1 MAFTASGSNPI
12 TYTGTDQADQGLFT
26 TSNFIALGEGG
37 DDLFNLGAVAQATV
51 LGGQG
56 NDLVTQNIL
65 TGAATSLQAGLVN
78 GNLGND
84 TLGQLAYGMSGTI
97 SAFLGGQG
105 NDTIYAGNLQS
116 SQINGNLGNDTIFVG
131 INGGAL
137 NTANSSIFGGQGDDV
152 LSIADGGTARTYIA
166 TTFGGNLGNDS
177 ITISVTAAG
186 TLLTNSTFEGGDG
199 NDTISGAGSVQRLTL
214 IGDGIENGFSGATGG
229 ADFLAGGEAGIG
241 TQTGTTAASTLAFTG
256 NLPAA
261 GYSIGTGSFS
271 VQTGGAGDSIFG
283 GVLDDVLNGNNGQD
297 SLSGGTG
304 TNRFVFDRE
313 DLFTIVASRTA
324 LGAVST
330 SNAASIVDITS
341 VTVTA
346 GATDVI
352 TDWSAA
358 AAGNRIQNALS
369 NAFVA
374 NVTAGST
381 SIGST
386 ITNGLGI
393 QVVRGT
399 WNASSN
405 TFDFS
410 ANGADALA
418 LTTALSGTTT
428 ITSTTVLQGA
438 GGFSFSQSNFI

>member
-12 TYTGTDQADQGLFT
+12 TYTGTDQADQGIFT

-37 DDLFNLGAVAQATV
+37 DDLFNLGSVAQATV

-65 TGAATSLQAGLVN
+65 TSASSSLQAGIVN

-84 TLGQLAYGMSGTI
+84 TLGQIAYGMSGTI

-105 NDTIYAGNLQS
+105 NDTIFVGNLQS
-116 SQINGNLGNDTIFVG
+116 TQVNGNIGNDIINVG

-152 LSIADGGTARTYIA
+152 LNIVDGGVARTYIA

-177 ITISVTAAG
+177 ITVSLTTA
-186 TLLTNSTFEGGDG
+186 TTNVTNSTFEGGDG
-199 NDTISGAGSVQRLTL
+199 NDTITGAGSLVRLTL
-214 IGDGIENGFSGATGG
+214 IGDGPENGFSGATGG
-229 ADFLAGGEAGIG
+229 ADFLVGGEAGIG
-241 TQTGTTAASTLAFTG
+241 TQVGSANIG
-256 NLPAA
+256 NAVVIP
-261 GYSIGTGSFS
+261 GYSLNANFFS

-304 TNRFVFDRE
+304 SNRFVFDRE
-313 DLFTIVASRTA
+313 DLFTIVAATTLNAVATNTA
-324 LGAVST
+324 TINTYS
-330 SNAASIVDITS
+330 S
-341 VTVTA
+341 VTVTT

-358 AAGNRIQNALS
+358 ASGNRIQNALS
-369 NAFVA
+369 NFFVA
-374 NVTAGST
+374 NTDNLAGNQG
-381 SIGST
+381 IGASL
-386 ITNGLGI
+386 TNASGI
-393 QVVRGT
+393 QVVRGN
-399 WNASSN
+399 WNAATSS
-405 TFDFS
+405 FGFS
-410 ANGADALA
+410 ATGADALVV
-418 LTTALSGTTT
+418 TALANATGISANSG

-438 GGFSFSQSNFI
+438 GNFSFSAANFV